1 MRSDLHYAVQPDLCN
16 LYTCS
21 SNNRSDMDQSAL
33 QILAKIYIC
42 TKLEFLCF
50 FIRIFGDNFLLLI

>member
-1 MRSDLHYAVQPDLCN
+1 MQSDLHYAVQPDLCN

-42 TKLEFLCF
+42 TKLEFFMF
-50 FIRIFGDNFLLLI
+50 FHKDFRR